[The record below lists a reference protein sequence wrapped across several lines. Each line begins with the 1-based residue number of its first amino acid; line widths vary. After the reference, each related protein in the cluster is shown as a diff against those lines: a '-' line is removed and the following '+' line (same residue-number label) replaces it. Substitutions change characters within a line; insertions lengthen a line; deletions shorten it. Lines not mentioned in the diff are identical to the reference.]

1 MIKKLDVYFE
11 RYIQENCLEIDNIS
25 FFFWQENGEAEN
37 LMEV

>member
-1 MIKKLDVYFE
+1 MESI
-11 RYIQENCLEIDNIS
+11 IQENCLEIDNIS